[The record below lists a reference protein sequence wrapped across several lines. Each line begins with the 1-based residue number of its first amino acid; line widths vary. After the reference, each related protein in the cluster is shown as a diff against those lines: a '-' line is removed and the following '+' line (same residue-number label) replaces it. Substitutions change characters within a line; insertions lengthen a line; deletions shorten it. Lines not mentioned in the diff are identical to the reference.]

1 MEEREID
8 LFDLIADILAHW
20 RSVLIAMLVGAVL
33 LGAFGYVKSYKE
45 FQNTQNE
52 QVTVSNTNDT
62 TREEKIKRMKE
73 SLGDDLLAGVDSVI
87 VWENKYDLK
96 EIYYKNSLYM
106 QLDPL
111 HVVQKEL
118 VYQIQVEDNSAGSKF
133 GIVYGNVIKNVGLY
147 DWIEQQT
154 RMDAAYVGELIS
166 ADAQSGMGVAD
177 DEKQILLSD
186 SNCVKIVIM
195 QKDEESCEKLAD
207 AVKEYLAMQQ
217 ENLSQEIGN
226 HELILLSETMGTV
239 SNTEVLDKQTSY
251 RDEISSLKE
260 SIAKAY
266 KKNYMVPEANVR
278 VEINEKT
285 GKIRLFEIRT
295 VVDDLED
302 EDLEVSLDEAHD
314 INPNYQVGDIV
325 ETEADVDH
333 IGRLAAIQ
341 TKQLFRQKIRET
353 EKETLY
359 NEFADKKDD
368 IITGIVDRVEPKFAI
383 INIGKTGAFL
393 GLNQQIPGETLH
405 EGQHVKV
412 YVSDVDRGT
421 KGTHIVVS
429 RTEPQFVRRLFELE
443 VPEVYDGTVEIKS
456 VSREPGERSKIA
468 VYTAVEGLDPIG
480 SCVGP
485 KGSRVKN
492 VVDELHGEMI
502 DIVEWSSDPVVYIS
516 HALSP
521 SDVLTV
527 SVDEEKHSA
536 LVIVPD
542 DQLSLA
548 IGKRGQN
555 ARLAVRLT
563 GWKIDIK
570 SLSEATELG
579 LMEQIQQKE
588 ELPVDETFQ
597 DEFAQE
603 MLDKQEEKETVVEE
617 KENTENEVEEVTSES
632 DVEDYEDFDDYED
645 DEYSKYDEDID
656 YDEYD
661 KYYDED

>member
-1 MEEREID
+1 M
-8 LFDLIADILAHW
+8 A
-20 RSVLIAMLVGAVL
+20 
-33 LGAFGYVKSYKE
+33 
-45 FQNTQNE
+45 
-52 QVTVSNTNDT
+52 SNRKFMSALNALC
-62 TREEKIKRMKE
+62 EEK
-73 SLGDDLLAGVDSVI
+73 
-87 VWENKYDLK
+87 
-96 EIYYKNSLYM
+96 
-106 QLDPL
+106 
-111 HVVQKEL
+111 
-118 VYQIQVEDNSAGSKF
+118 
-133 GIVYGNVIKNVGLY
+133 GI
-147 DWIEQQT
+147 E
-154 RMDAAYVGELIS
+154 
-166 ADAQSGMGVAD
+166 
-177 DEKQILLSD
+177 
-186 SNCVKIVIM
+186 
-195 QKDEESCEKLAD
+195 
-207 AVKEYLAMQQ
+207 
-217 ENLSQEIGN
+217 
-226 HELILLSETMGTV
+226 
-239 SNTEVLDKQTSY
+239 
-251 RDEISSLKE
+251 RDVFLEMLKE

-368 IITGIVDRVEPKFAI
+368 IIAGIVDRVEPKFAI

-516 HALSP
+516 HAL
-521 SDVLTV
+521 
-527 SVDEEKHSA
+527 
-536 LVIVPD
+536 VIVPD

-603 MLDKQEEKETVVEE
+603 MLDNQEEKETVVEE
-617 KENTENEVEEVTSES
+617 KENIENEVEEVTSES

>member
-1 MEEREID
+1 MASKKFMD
-8 LFDLIADILAHW
+8 ALN
-20 RSVLIAMLVGAVL
+20 L
-33 LGAFGYVKSYKE
+33 LC
-45 FQNTQNE
+45 
-52 QVTVSNTNDT
+52 
-62 TREEKIKRMKE
+62 EEK
-73 SLGDDLLAGVDSVI
+73 
-87 VWENKYDLK
+87 
-96 EIYYKNSLYM
+96 
-106 QLDPL
+106 
-111 HVVQKEL
+111 
-118 VYQIQVEDNSAGSKF
+118 
-133 GIVYGNVIKNVGLY
+133 GI
-147 DWIEQQT
+147 
-154 RMDAAYVGELIS
+154 
-166 ADAQSGMGVAD
+166 
-177 DEKQILLSD
+177 EKDVFLE
-186 SNCVKIVIM
+186 M
-195 QKDEESCEKLAD
+195 
-207 AVKEYLAMQQ
+207 
-217 ENLSQEIGN
+217 
-226 HELILLSETMGTV
+226 
-239 SNTEVLDKQTSY
+239 
-251 RDEISSLKE
+251 LKE

-266 KKNYMVPEANVR
+266 KKNYMIPEANVR
-278 VEINEKT
+278 VEINGKT
-285 GKIRLFEIRT
+285 GKFRLFEIRT
-295 VVDDLED
+295 VVDDLE
-302 EDLEVSLDEAHD
+302 VSLDEARE
-314 INPNYQVGDIV
+314 INENYQVGDII

-383 INIGKTGAFL
+383 VNIGKTGAFL
-393 GLNQQIPGETLH
+393 GLNQQIPGETLR

-443 VPEVYDGTVEIKS
+443 VPEVFDGTVEIKS
-456 VSREPGERSKIA
+456 VSREPGERSKVA

-492 VVDELHGEMI
+492 VVDELNGEMI
-502 DIVEWSSDPVVYIS
+502 DIIEWSNDPVVYIS

-527 SVDEEKHSA
+527 SVNEEAHSA

-570 SLSEATELG
+570 SLSEAKELG
-579 LMEQIQQKE
+579 LMDVIAQKE
-588 ELPVDETFQ
+588 ESPVDDDFQ

-603 MLDKQEEKETVVEE
+603 MLNNEEVVEE
-617 KENTENEVEEVTSES
+617 AVEEPVVEQQA
-632 DVEDYEDFDDYED
+632 DVKEVVEDDYDEDFEDFED
-645 DEYSKYDEDID
+645 DDYSKYDEDID

>member
-1 MEEREID
+1 M
-8 LFDLIADILAHW
+8 A
-20 RSVLIAMLVGAVL
+20 
-33 LGAFGYVKSYKE
+33 
-45 FQNTQNE
+45 
-52 QVTVSNTNDT
+52 SNRKFMSALNALC
-62 TREEKIKRMKE
+62 EEK
-73 SLGDDLLAGVDSVI
+73 
-87 VWENKYDLK
+87 
-96 EIYYKNSLYM
+96 
-106 QLDPL
+106 
-111 HVVQKEL
+111 
-118 VYQIQVEDNSAGSKF
+118 
-133 GIVYGNVIKNVGLY
+133 GI
-147 DWIEQQT
+147 E
-154 RMDAAYVGELIS
+154 
-166 ADAQSGMGVAD
+166 
-177 DEKQILLSD
+177 
-186 SNCVKIVIM
+186 
-195 QKDEESCEKLAD
+195 
-207 AVKEYLAMQQ
+207 
-217 ENLSQEIGN
+217 
-226 HELILLSETMGTV
+226 
-239 SNTEVLDKQTSY
+239 
-251 RDEISSLKE
+251 RDVFLEMLKE

-295 VVDDLED
+295 VVD
-302 EDLEVSLDEAHD
+302 DLEVSLDEAHD

-603 MLDKQEEKETVVEE
+603 MLDNQEEKETVVEE
-617 KENTENEVEEVTSES
+617 KENIENEVEEVTSES